1 MLQGKSRLAFLL
13 FCLTAFCLFVHLDSE
28 SVSAATFE
36 DGTHGG
42 KPYKLYVPSSYDG
55 DKDMPL
61 VVMLHGCT
69 QNAADF
75 AAGTQ
80 MNVVAEQEG
89 FLVLYPEQPF
99 SGHFNHCWNWYEPA
113 HQARGAGEPAI
124 IAGMVDKVKGQYAID
139 DSRVYVTGLSAGG
152 AMSVIMGATYPDVF
166 TAIGVG
172 SGLEYKAGTN
182 MIEGLNA
189 MRNGGPN
196 PKTQG
201 RRAYEAMGEYAR
213 IVPVIVFHGT
223 NDTKVYPIN
232 GDQVVKQWIETN
244 NLVYENVYGGEDY
257 ISQTPAESV
266 QHDYPNVRNYTQD
279 IYTNTKGES
288 IVEKFTV
295 QGLAH
300 AWSGGSSQ
308 GSHTD
313 PQGPNASQI
322 MWNFFKTK
330 GKPTTIANPPGGEY
344 EGNVTVELIAD
355 REGTTYYTTDGTKP
369 TTESPVYSEPIFIEE
384 NTELKFFTVDSN
396 DQVEDVKT
404 EFYTIK
410 QDKPTTTANPPGGNY
425 KVNVTVEL
433 TADRDGTTYYTTD
446 GTEPTKDSSVYA
458 EPILIEEDTVL
469 KFFTVDSNDIEE
481 DVNTETYTIVS
492 IDEPETVNIAIQ
504 QDNSGFVGQLMVD
517 GMSNRVLQVGDKGMF
532 NTDTYRTILS
542 FDTSSL
548 ADKTVSLAKL
558 VLYTKSSTG
567 TINNITVDSKH
578 GHFGSSASIERTDYS
593 ASATNLTIATNTII
607 PHSNGERMEFVIPV
621 SALNA
626 DGLTQLRLRAGTT
639 AGFTSNLLEIY
650 KDENEDYIPYLE
662 IELEN

>member
-75 AAGTQ
+75 TAGTQ

-257 ISQTPAESV
+257 ISETPAETV

-330 GKPTTIANPPGGEY
+330 TKGKPTTIANPPGGEY
-344 EGNVTVELIAD
+344 EGSVTVELI
-355 REGTTYYTTDGTKP
+355 
-369 TTESPVYSEPIFIEE
+369 
-384 NTELKFFTVDSN
+384 
-396 DQVEDVKT
+396 
-404 EFYTIK
+404 
-410 QDKPTTTANPPGGNY
+410 
-425 KVNVTVEL
+425 
-433 TADRDGTTYYTTD
+433 ADRDGTTYYTTD